1 MGAIRQLLTPVF
13 AFLGCLALIST
24 FIAILLTP
32 IYLTTYGV
40 YSTKQHAIYVTG
52 TTILATLFT
61 SFVSSQ
67 IQKLLLYK
75 LDDHLRQEATRPRR
89 SGLVSLTRRWQAIL
103 RIGKLVDRGRH
114 LPIALSYILAGLIT
128 TAIVATFSPSQTTRL
143 FPYSLKIPHGPQQC
157 PLTEDLLAV
166 EQNGRDYYWNLG
178 NGSALAYPANACGP
192 SRIALTLSGD
202 INTINPDAFAYADSG
217 VAVHSSA
224 IGAPFSVYA
233 PNNNTAPEFNVLLR
247 EYGSS
252 VVNTSQCVPVMAKNP
267 ISCRRGGT
275 VILQQN
281 NVMNLISDDGLCNYV
296 TAFPFI
302 NTSTSSTMAQK
313 MCAHDQVGQGTIVI
327 GGTMAYATWIAY
339 ALGDT
344 TNVP

>member
-1 MGAIRQLLTPVF
+1 LVLKSGWDCFHLPWVPFANFSLQYLHSWDVSLSYPPLL
-13 AFLGCLALIST
+13 
-24 FIAILLTP
+24 FIAVLLTP
-32 IYLTTYGV
+32 IYLTTYGI

-61 SFVSSQ
+61 SFISSQ

-75 LDDHLRQEATRPRR
+75 LDSQLRQEVTHPGG

-114 LPIALSYILAGLIT
+114 LPIALSYIFTSLIT
-128 TAIVATFSPSQTTRL
+128 TAIVATFSPGQTARL
-143 FPYSLKIPHGPQQC
+143 FPYSLKIPHGYGPQQC
-157 PLTEDLLAV
+157 PLIEDLLAV
-166 EQNGRDYYWNLG
+166 EQDCRDYYWNLG
-178 NGSALAYPANACGP
+178 NGSALWYPANACGP
-192 SRIALTLSGD
+192 LRVAVTLSGD

-233 PNNNTAPEFNVLLR
+233 PENNTAPEFNALLR

-252 VVNTSQCVPVMAKNP
+252 VVNTTQCVPVMVKNP

-281 NVMNLISDDGLCNYV
+281 NVMNITSDDNL
-296 TAFPFI
+296 
-302 NTSTSSTMAQK
+302 
-313 MCAHDQVGQGTIVI
+313 
-327 GGTMAYATWIAY
+327 
-339 ALGDT
+339 
-344 TNVP
+344 